1 MGTNRS
7 NDVPDDRQRGDRPDT
22 AAELSEARRELAA
35 LRESH
40 QRYQGILESAP
51 DAIVIV
57 DPRGDI
63 ILVNAQTEKLF
74 GYTRAE
80 LLGQKVEFLVPERLR
95 ARHPTHRDG
104 YFADPRVR
112 PMGAS
117 LELTGRRKDGTE
129 FPVEISLSPLQTAEG
144 VLVSGSIR
152 DVTRRRRAEEKFRG
166 LLESAPDAMVIV
178 DRTGAIVII
187 NTQTEK
193 LFGWERNELVGKPVE
208 VLVPER
214 FRGHHPGHRT
224 GYFGD
229 PHMRPMGQSLQ
240 LYGLRKDGSEFPVE
254 ISLSP
259 LTTEEGV
266 LVSSSIRDVTERKR
280 LEEQL
285 RRKNEELE
293 EQSRRVQEASR
304 LKSEF
309 LANMSHELR
318 TPLNAV
324 IGFAEIIHDGKVGP
338 VNAEQKEYLADVL
351 SSSQHLLR
359 LINDVLDLAK
369 VESGKMEFRPE
380 PVNVDLLIHEVRDVL
395 RMLAATRRITVD
407 IAVAADLPPVVTDPS
422 KLKQVLYNYLSN
434 ALKFTPERG
443 RVQIRVTRESGSS
456 IRLEVE
462 DTGIGIQATDVARLF
477 TEFQQ
482 LDASASKKYAG
493 TGLGLALTRRIA
505 EAQGG
510 SVGVTS
516 TPGQGSVFFAIL
528 PLRLVAPDV
537 PALQPG

>member
-1 MGTNRS
+1 MPDNRRA
-7 NDVPDDRQRGDRPDT
+7 DPPDEPAQAGPDLR
-22 AAELSEARRELAA
+22 AELTEARRELAA

-57 DPRGDI
+57 DPRGEI
-63 ILVNAQTEKLF
+63 ILVNAQTETLF

-80 LLGQKVEFLVPERLR
+80 LLGQRVEFLVPERLR
-95 ARHPTHRDG
+95 SRHPAHRDG
-104 YFADPRVR
+104 YFSDPRVR

-117 LELTGRRKDGTE
+117 LELTGQRKDGSE

-178 DRTGAIVII
+178 DRTGEIVII
-187 NTQTEK
+187 NSQTEK
-193 LFGWERNELVGKPVE
+193 LFGWTRAELLGQRVE
-208 VLVPER
+208 VIVPER
-214 FRGHHPGHRT
+214 FRAKHPGHRS

-229 PHMRPMGQSLQ
+229 PRMRPMGETLQ
-240 LYGLRKDGSEFPVE
+240 LYGLRRDGTEFPVE

-293 EQSRRVQEASR
+293 EQSRRVQEANR

-324 IGFAEIIHDGKVGP
+324 IGFAEIIHDGKAGA
-338 VNAEQKEYLADVL
+338 VNPEQKEYLADVL
-351 SSSQHLLR
+351 TSSQHLLR

-369 VESGKMEFRPE
+369 IESGKMEFLPE
-380 PVNVDLLIHEVRDVL
+380 PVDIARLVNEVRDVL
-395 RMLAATRRITVD
+395 RTLAATRRISIRID
-407 IAVAADLPPVVTDPS
+407 IAADVPPISSDPS

-434 ALKFTPERG
+434 ALKFTPEGG
-443 RVQIRVTRESGSS
+443 RVDVRVRRESERTF
-456 IRLEVE
+456 RLEVE
-462 DTGIGIQATDVARLF
+462 DTGIGILAADVSRLF

-493 TGLGLALTRRIA
+493 TGLGLALTRRIV
-505 EAQGG
+505 ETQGG
-510 SVGVTS
+510 SVGVSS
-516 TPGQGSVFFAIL
+516 TPGVGSVFFAIL
-528 PLRLVAPDV
+528 PLQLVTVDAQ
-537 PALQPG
+537 ATGA